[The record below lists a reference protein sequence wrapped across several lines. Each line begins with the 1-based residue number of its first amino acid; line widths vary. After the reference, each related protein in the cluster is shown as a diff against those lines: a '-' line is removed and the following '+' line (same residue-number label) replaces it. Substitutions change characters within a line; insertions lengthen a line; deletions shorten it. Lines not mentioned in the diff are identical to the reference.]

1 MTLPLE
7 GIKILDFSNL
17 LPGPFCTMTLAD
29 FGAEIIKVERPHTG
43 DFTRRNKRMFNAVNR
58 NKKSIT
64 VDLKDEQEI
73 EFIKQMIKECD
84 VLVEGFR
91 PGVMAR
97 LGLDYQEVSKIN
109 NQIIYCSISGFGQ
122 TGPLRTVPG
131 HDVNYLALSGA
142 LSISGDPAGP
152 PAPWGG
158 VQVADLTSAMY
169 AVTSILAAL
178 RNRDLNGQG
187 DFIDVSITD
196 TVLAWMGPRIASY
209 YDQGKPNKENFLTT
223 GAYGAF
229 ETKDHEYIALGSLED
244 HFFENLCHSI
254 GRTELLNEEK
264 YKTWPLRSQ
273 NAKTLNP
280 IIEEELLKKP
290 LAEWLEIFDKNDVP
304 SCKVNEIGELPQV
317 ESFIERDLFENY
329 GTGEGEYF
337 VKYPVKFEN
346 LSVQSPKEAAKLGE
360 NNSEYSKNLKGVKNT

>member
-1 MTLPLE
+1 MSLPLH

-29 FGAEIIKVERPHTG
+29 FGADIIKIERPGTG
-43 DFTRRNKRMFNAVNR
+43 DFTRRNKRVFNSVNR

-64 VDLKDEQEI
+64 VDLKNEHDI
-73 EFIKQMIKECD
+73 EFIKNLIKDCD

-109 NQIIYCSISGFGQ
+109 HQIIYCSISGFGQ
-122 TGPLRTVPG
+122 TGPLINVPG

-142 LSISGDPAGP
+142 LSISGNPAGP

-178 RNRDLNGQG
+178 RNRDITGRG
-187 DFIDVSITD
+187 DYIDVSITD

-209 YDQGKPNKENFLTT
+209 YDQGKPNKEKFLST

-229 ETKDHEYIALGSLED
+229 ETKDHHYIALGSLED

-254 GRTELLNEEK
+254 GRAELLTEEK
-264 YKTWPLRSQ
+264 YRTWPLRSQ

-280 IIEEELLKKP
+280 IIQQELLKKT
-290 LAEWLEIFDKNDVP
+290 LDEWLEIFDSNDVP
-304 SCKVNEIGELPQV
+304 SCKVNGIGELTQV
-317 ESFIERDLFENY
+317 ESFKERNLFEYY
-329 GTGEGEYF
+329 GTNEGEYF

-346 LSVQSPKEAAKLGE
+346 LSTISPKAAAELGG
-360 NNSEYSKNLKGVKNT
+360 NNSEYSKYIK